1 MVNINIKNL
10 HMSFSRPDGELKV
23 FENMNLDIEPGQ
35 FVAIVGPSGCGK
47 TTLLDLIGDLLK
59 PSKGQILVGGLTPE
73 EARRQ
78 KFFSFSFQNP
88 VLLPWKNVKANIQ
101 LAGDILQDPKAI
113 SRVDEFIDLVGLK
126 GFEHALPSQL
136 SGGMRARVALARAL
150 TFDPK
155 VLLLDEPFGALDEMT
170 RLEMN
175 NLLMTVLT
183 KIPATT
189 ILVTHSIE
197 EAIYLA
203 DRVIVFTKRPA
214 IINEDEPLL
223 VPFKRPRN
231 LATRDS
237 AAFLAIRRKVENLL
251 FGRREFTGTY
261 RTTPEEAKMNNVRES
276 AEGID

>member
-1 MVNINIKNL
+1 MVNITIDNL
-10 HMSFSRPDGELKV
+10 HMTFQRPDSNLKV
-23 FENMNLDIEPGQ
+23 FEGLNLNIEPGQ

-47 TTLLDLIGDLLK
+47 TTLLDLIGDLQK
-59 PSKGQILVGGLTPE
+59 PDQGTILVGGLSPE
-73 EARRQ
+73 EARKQ
-78 KFFSFSFQNP
+78 KYFSFSFQNP

-101 LAGDILQDPKAI
+101 LAGDILQDSKAI

-183 KIPATT
+183 KITPTT
-189 ILVTHSIE
+189 ILVTHSID

-214 IINEDEPLL
+214 VINEEEPLL

-237 AAFLAIRRKVENLL
+237 SSFLTIRRKVESLL
-251 FGRREFTGTY
+251 FGRRESNG
-261 RTTPEEAKMNNVRES
+261 MNQNTADDAS
-276 AEGID
+276 ANGIN